1 MNTNRKLKELHE
13 DFEFYKK
20 NLLNKKYMFIYFELS
35 NKQLSKIIKNP
46 KIKNLKIFEIE
57 FKANFFPHALGIKLY
72 KINIP
77 EFLEK
82 LENLVTDPNISDY
95 MNEVLKLMLVDH

>member
-46 KIKNLKIFEIE
+46 KIKILNTNK
-57 FKANFFPHALGIKLY
+57 
-72 KINIP
+72 
-77 EFLEK
+77 
-82 LENLVTDPNISDY
+82 
-95 MNEVLKLMLVDH
+95 